1 MCNSGKRKE
10 YETDDNREIDYAFF
24 AGLFLLVGSFVLAHI
39 ILFFYARAQVAP
51 LMRSGP
57 SASDFALPYMFVIN
71 RGAFLGLLLAF
82 GLFGYWRVRGR
93 LSASAEERF
102 RNHEAF
108 IRLMLLFA
116 PLFVAIA
123 AALTLAIYIQ
133 QTDSAFSRFNHLL
146 QP

>member
-1 MCNSGKRKE
+1 MNGKL
-10 YETDDNREIDYAFF
+10 TTPFF
-24 AGLFLLVGSFVLAHI
+24 AGLLLLLGSFVLAHI

-57 SASDFALPYMFVIN
+57 SATDFAAPYFFVIN

-82 GLFGYWRVRGR
+82 GLFGYWRLRVGLSTGAAQR
-93 LSASAEERF
+93 L
-102 RNHEAF
+102 RNHEAIMRF
-108 IRLMLLFA
+108 MLLFA
-116 PLFVAIA
+116 PLLVAIA

-133 QTDSAFSRFNHLL
+133 QLDGAFSRYNHLL

>member
-1 MCNSGKRKE
+1 MNGKL
-10 YETDDNREIDYAFF
+10 TTPFF
-24 AGLFLLVGSFVLAHI
+24 TGLLLLLGSFVLAYI

-57 SASDFALPYMFVIN
+57 SATDFAAPYFFVIN

-82 GLFGYWRVRGR
+82 GLFGYWRLRVG
-93 LSASAEERF
+93 LSAGAAQRL
-102 RNHEAF
+102 RTHEAIMRF
-108 IRLMLLFA
+108 MLLFA
-116 PLFVAIA
+116 PLIVAIA

-133 QTDSAFSRFNHLL
+133 QIDGAFSRYNHLL